1 MPITTDVL
9 SSNLD
14 QGEVYNIMW
23 YSLSVTCDRFSP
35 DPPVSSTNK
44 TDRHDITEMLLKVA
58 LNIIKQTKKQTNSSL
73 SSTDN
78 HSNPVF
84 HRSVIPSV
92 VVFLIILVYTIITV
106 TVTIST
112 KTPLPSHMYQCLQ
125 GITKVQPTITIDW
138 LR

>member
-1 MPITTDVL
+1 
-9 SSNLD
+9 
-14 QGEVYNIMW
+14 
-23 YSLSVTCDRFSP
+23 
-35 DPPVSSTNK
+35 
-44 TDRHDITEMLLKVA
+44 MLLKVA

-125 GITKVQPTITIDW
+125 GITKVQPTITID
-138 LR
+138 